1 MKVHLV
7 GIGGIGVSALA
18 RMFLGEGPPAGGVS
32 GSDRDPSPITEE
44 LARLGVKIFFGH
56 RAENLPPDADLV
68 IYTIAVPPDNPELLA
83 AKRLGIKTLSYP
95 EALGEI
101 SARKFT
107 IAVAGTHGK
116 TTTTAMLA
124 KIFIDAGLDPTVIVG
139 SILPTQKSNFI
150 FGRSKYFIVE
160 ACEYRRS
167 FLNLSPRILVIT
179 NIDNDHLD
187 YYRDLADIESA
198 FAELA
203 GKLPADGALVCDRN
217 DERLKSVL
225 LNTRCLTFDY
235 RQLPTTDLKCSV
247 PGGPNKRNAQ
257 AALAVAAVVG
267 IDQSVARRSLE
278 TFSGTWRRFEFK
290 GRTAGGALVY
300 DDYAHHPT
308 EIRATLAGARE
319 LFPDQKIVVIF
330 QPHLYSRTK
339 LLLNDFATSFHGAD
353 QVIVLPIYAAREP
366 FDASISAE
374 ILAEAITKQGV
385 PARAV
390 SGFESASNYL
400 QNLKPNPY
408 NLILTMGAGD
418 IFQLAENL
426 VSSESHD

>member
-1 MKVHLV
+1 M
-7 GIGGIGVSALA
+7 
-18 RMFLGEGPPAGGVS
+18 
-32 GSDRDPSPITEE
+32 
-44 LARLGVKIFFGH
+44 
-56 RAENLPPDADLV
+56 
-68 IYTIAVPPDNPELLA
+68 
-83 AKRLGIKTLSYP
+83 
-95 EALGEI
+95 
-101 SARKFT
+101 
-107 IAVAGTHGK
+107 
-116 TTTTAMLA
+116 
-124 KIFIDAGLDPTVIVG
+124 
-139 SILPTQKSNFI
+139 
-150 FGRSKYFIVE
+150 
-160 ACEYRRS
+160 
-167 FLNLSPRILVIT
+167 
-179 NIDNDHLD
+179 
-187 YYRDLADIESA
+187 
-198 FAELA
+198 
-203 GKLPADGALVCDRN
+203 
-217 DERLKSVL
+217 
-225 LNTRCLTFDY
+225 
-235 RQLPTTDLKCSV
+235 
-247 PGGPNKRNAQ
+247 
-257 AALAVAAVVG
+257 
-267 IDQSVARRSLE
+267 ARRSLE

>member
-1 MKVHLV
+1 M
-7 GIGGIGVSALA
+7 
-18 RMFLGEGPPAGGVS
+18 
-32 GSDRDPSPITEE
+32 
-44 LARLGVKIFFGH
+44 GVKIFFGH

-235 RQLPTTDLKCSV
+235 RQLPTTDLKLSV
-247 PGGPNKRNAQ
+247 PGEHNQRNAQ

>member
-235 RQLPTTDLKCSV
+235 RQLPTTDLKLSV
-247 PGGPNKRNAQ
+247 PGEHNQRNAQ

>member
-1 MKVHLV
+1 M
-7 GIGGIGVSALA
+7 
-18 RMFLGEGPPAGGVS
+18 
-32 GSDRDPSPITEE
+32 
-44 LARLGVKIFFGH
+44 KIFFGH

-235 RQLPTTDLKCSV
+235 RQFPASTINGT
-247 PGGPNKRNAQ
+247 PR
-257 AALAVAAVVG
+257 
-267 IDQSVARRSLE
+267 RRS
-278 TFSGTWRRFEFK
+278 R
-290 GRTAGGALVY
+290 
-300 DDYAHHPT
+300 
-308 EIRATLAGARE
+308 
-319 LFPDQKIVVIF
+319 
-330 QPHLYSRTK
+330 
-339 LLLNDFATSFHGAD
+339 
-353 QVIVLPIYAAREP
+353 
-366 FDASISAE
+366 
-374 ILAEAITKQGV
+374 
-385 PARAV
+385 
-390 SGFESASNYL
+390 
-400 QNLKPNPY
+400 
-408 NLILTMGAGD
+408 
-418 IFQLAENL
+418 
-426 VSSESHD
+426 

>member
-235 RQLPTTDLKCSV
+235 RQLPTTDLKLSV
-247 PGGPNKRNAQ
+247 PGEHNQRNAQ
-257 AALAVAAVVG
+257 TALAVAVVGG

-290 GRTAGGALVY
+290 GRTAGGALGY
-300 DDYAHHPT
+300 DDSAHHPT

>member
-7 GIGGIGVSALA
+7 GIGGVGVSALA

-95 EALGEI
+95 EALVEI

-139 SILPTQKSNFI
+139 SLLRGQERGGNQISTGNLISSSPTNFI
-150 FGRSKYFIVE
+150 AGRGDFFIVE

-187 YYRDLADIESA
+187 YYRDLADIRSA

-203 GKLPADGALVCDRN
+203 AKLP
-217 DERLKSVL
+217 
-225 LNTRCLTFDY
+225 
-235 RQLPTTDLKCSV
+235 
-247 PGGPNKRNAQ
+247 
-257 AALAVAAVVG
+257 
-267 IDQSVARRSLE
+267 
-278 TFSGTWRRFEFK
+278 
-290 GRTAGGALVY
+290 
-300 DDYAHHPT
+300 
-308 EIRATLAGARE
+308 
-319 LFPDQKIVVIF
+319 
-330 QPHLYSRTK
+330 
-339 LLLNDFATSFHGAD
+339 
-353 QVIVLPIYAAREP
+353 
-366 FDASISAE
+366 
-374 ILAEAITKQGV
+374 
-385 PARAV
+385 PAPV
-390 SGFESASNYL
+390 
-400 QNLKPNPY
+400 
-408 NLILTMGAGD
+408 
-418 IFQLAENL
+418 
-426 VSSESHD
+426 